1 MVWGLIQSGVSI
13 GKVRKYLE
21 GFSELCNFAFEIEL
35 KMQDLI
41 AAEKAFLYTI
51 LLSEKI
57 RCQESL
63 VIVSDRLL

>member
-41 AAEKAFLYTI
+41 AEKAFLYTI

>member
-1 MVWGLIQSGVSI
+1 MVWGLMQSGVSI
-13 GKVRKYLE
+13 VKVRKYPE

-41 AAEKAFLYTI
+41 AEKAFLYTI